1 MSLALESSKLLTFPF
16 GLQSVPSHR
25 KQVSLKPEKVFLNS
39 SSVVPLVESLAH
51 TRICDCYQC
60 GKCTAGCPM
69 AAGMDIPPTRLIR
82 LLQLGHAKRAL
93 QAQAIWQCV
102 SCQTCATR
110 CPKSVDCAG
119 VMDALRQLS
128 AERGVTTP
136 KQQRTVLFQK
146 AFLRNIRRN
155 GRLNELELIGEF
167 KFSTFLH
174 GRSLSFLFKDATLA
188 PQLMKRKKFHL
199 VGEKA
204 HDRAVV
210 ARIFARCMDN
220 SLL

>member
-1 MSLALESSKLLTFPF
+1 MKAETLASGSA
-16 GLQSVPSHR
+16 
-25 KQVSLKPEKVFLNS
+25 
-39 SSVVPLVESLAH
+39 SVVSLVESLAH
-51 TRICDCYQC
+51 TQIRDCYQC

-69 AAGMDIPPTRLIR
+69 GAAMDSPPSHLIR
-82 LLQLGHAKRAL
+82 LLQIGQAEQAL
-93 QAQAIWQCV
+93 EAQAIWQCV

-119 VMDALRQLS
+119 VMDALRQVA
-128 AERGVTTP
+128 AERGVATP
-136 KQQRTVLFQK
+136 RQQRIVLFQK
-146 AFLRNIRRN
+146 AFLNNIRRN

-167 KFSTFLH
+167 KLSTFLH
-174 GRSLSFLFKDATLA
+174 GRSLSFLFKDAGLA

-220 SLL
+220 SQL

>member
-1 MSLALESSKLLTFPF
+1 MKLEN
-16 GLQSVPSHR
+16 V
-25 KQVSLKPEKVFLNS
+25 VSETA
-39 SSVVPLVESLAH
+39 SVVPLVESLAH
-51 TRICDCYQC
+51 TRIRDCYQC

-82 LLQLGHAKRAL
+82 LLQLGHAERAL

-174 GRSLSFLFKDATLA
+174 GRSLSFLFKDAMLA

-210 ARIFARCMDN
+210 ARIFARCTDN

>member
-1 MSLALESSKLLTFPF
+1 
-16 GLQSVPSHR
+16 
-25 KQVSLKPEKVFLNS
+25 LKPENVFLNS

-51 TRICDCYQC
+51 TRIHDCYQC

-69 AAGMDIPPTRLIR
+69 AAGMDTPPSQLIR
-82 LLQLGHAKRAL
+82 LLQLGHAETAL
-93 QAQAIWQCV
+93 RAQAIWQCV
-102 SCQTCATR
+102 SCQTCTTR

-128 AERGVTTP
+128 FERGVATP
-136 KQQRTVLFQK
+136 EQRRIVLFQK

-174 GRSLSFLFKDATLA
+174 GRSLSFLLKDAMLA
-188 PQLMKRKKFHL
+188 PELMKRKKFHL

>member
-1 MSLALESSKLLTFPF
+1 
-16 GLQSVPSHR
+16 
-25 KQVSLKPEKVFLNS
+25 
-39 SSVVPLVESLAH
+39 
-51 TRICDCYQC
+51 
-60 GKCTAGCPM
+60 M
-69 AAGMDIPPTRLIR
+69 AAAMDAPPTRLIR
-82 LLQLGHAKRAL
+82 LLQLGHAETAL
-93 QAQAIWQCV
+93 RAQAIWQCV

-128 AERGVTTP
+128 FERREATP
-136 KQQRTVLFQK
+136 EQQRIVLFQK

-155 GRLNELELIGEF
+155 GRLNELELIAEF
-167 KFSTFLH
+167 KISTFLR

-188 PQLMKRKKFHL
+188 PELMKRKKFHL

-220 SLL
+220 ALL